1 MLRLRS
7 PEGICA
13 GGGVRTRNT
22 HRRNIVAFINGLIF
36 EDGIFAVP
44 VSLLVSVAH
53 RVKLLVRFRHRKN
66 DFSCVMAKVTLP
78 PNNIL

>member
-7 PEGICA
+7 PEGIRA
-13 GGGVRTRNT
+13 GGDVRTKNT

-53 RVKLLVRFRHRKN
+53 RVKLPVRFRHRKN
-66 DFSCVMAKVTLP
+66 DFSCVVAKVRP